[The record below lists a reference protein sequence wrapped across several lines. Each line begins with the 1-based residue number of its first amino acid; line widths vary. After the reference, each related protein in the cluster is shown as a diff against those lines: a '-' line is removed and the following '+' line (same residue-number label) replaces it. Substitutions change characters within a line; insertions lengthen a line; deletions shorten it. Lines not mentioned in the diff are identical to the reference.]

1 MVSFSDPTV
10 PGGGGWA
17 DLGGG
22 GGGCARAM
30 TESFGGGPGGGGG
43 GGGRG
48 SDVPEELGL
57 GGAGGGGGTG
67 KAIGIVASSP
77 KVDSVETGKGGS
89 GGGAGTGKGVLS
101 DPGSD
106 LDVDAPAPV
115 APVNGILGPI
125 DDLYIGG
132 FPGGGAPLGLRV
144 G

>member
-1 MVSFSDPTV
+1 MGSFSVPTV

-22 GGGCARAM
+22 GGGCAI

-48 SDVPEELGL
+48 SDVPEEPGL

-67 KAIGIVASSP
+67 KAIGIAVSSP
-77 KVDSVETGKGGS
+77 KVASVETGNGGS
-89 GGGAGTGKGVLS
+89 GGGGGTGKGAVS
-101 DPGSD
+101 EPGSD
-106 LDVDAPAPV
+106 FDVDAPAPV
-115 APVNGILGPI
+115 APDNGILGPI